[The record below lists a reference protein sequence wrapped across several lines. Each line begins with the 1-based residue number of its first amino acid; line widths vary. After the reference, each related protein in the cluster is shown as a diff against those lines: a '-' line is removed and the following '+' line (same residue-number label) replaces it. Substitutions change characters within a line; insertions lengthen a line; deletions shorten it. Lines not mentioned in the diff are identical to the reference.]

1 MIPLQHPGLG
11 AVLGVL
17 FFAGSAVSMLLGAF
31 VGYRAFRAHRRTGQ
45 RSLLLFSTGL
55 LLLVSVSKLV
65 NVGLS
70 STLSSATLVGPATE
84 LCRLLGAIVITYAIY
99 DR

>member
-1 MIPLQHPGLG
+1 MIPLQQPGFGATLG
-11 AVLGVL
+11 LL
-17 FFAGSAVSMLLGAF
+17 FFVGSAISIVVGAF
-31 VGYRAFRAHRRTGQ
+31 VAYRAFRAHRRTEQ

-55 LLLVSVSKLV
+55 VLLVSVSKVV
-65 NVGLS
+65 NVVLS
-70 STLSSATLVGPATE
+70 STLPSTALVGPATE